1 MELASQI
8 SGLTEEV
15 EELRSPK
22 NRILARAKCDD
33 DEGMKTFT
41 ANLEQA
47 QWNYNDLI
55 ERKTAL
61 TAERQD
67 GITLYEDIYEKIQPG
82 DEEAVKEEQ
91 IRLRTETEN
100 RISVTVSKIYSDS
113 FDPKTLTDATKETDL
128 DLVMNRRVED
138 HRKKL
143 YELSRVPTSQYR
155 KELESR

>member
-15 EELRSPK
+15 EELRSQK